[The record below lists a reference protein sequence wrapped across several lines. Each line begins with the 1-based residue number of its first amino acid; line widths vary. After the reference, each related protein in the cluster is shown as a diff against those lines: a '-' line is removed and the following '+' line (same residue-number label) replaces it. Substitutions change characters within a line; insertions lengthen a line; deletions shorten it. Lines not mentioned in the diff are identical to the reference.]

1 MSDTYA
7 TLQLHGDNR
16 NAERL
21 GAYIAW
27 LIANDLMSDDQIK
40 VCGADI
46 AMVRMQAMTGPA
58 FLTTVLHGE
67 FKPSQLNDTG
77 QSFSEHYFLSG
88 QYNTDY
94 DSLHY
99 DGDNEWHRFDE
110 LSPKISAAFRR
121 WKQPA
126 PRKGMGKIL
135 QFPFGKKK

>member
-1 MSDTYA
+1 MRQTYA
-7 TLQLHGDNR
+7 TLELHGNSR
-16 NAERL
+16 NAEKL

-27 LIANDLMSDDQIK
+27 LVANDLMSDYQLK

-58 FLTTVLHGE
+58 FLTTVLEGE
-67 FKPSQLNDTG
+67 FKPSQLNDVG
-77 QSFSEHYFLSG
+77 QSFSEHYFMTG
-88 QYNTDY
+88 QYNDDY
-94 DSLHY
+94 DSCRY
-99 DGDNEWHRFDE
+99 YGDDEWHRFDE

-126 PRKGMGKIL
+126 PKKGMGKII